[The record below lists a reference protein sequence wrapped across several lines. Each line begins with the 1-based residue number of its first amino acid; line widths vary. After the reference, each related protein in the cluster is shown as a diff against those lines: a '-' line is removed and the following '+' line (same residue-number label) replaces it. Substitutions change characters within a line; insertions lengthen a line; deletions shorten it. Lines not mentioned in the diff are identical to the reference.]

1 MKNEM
6 AKRELMEIIEKGED
20 SFTEFKEE
28 KVHSDD
34 LASEIVAF
42 ANSEGG
48 IILLGVSDKKE
59 IKGISKPDKEM
70 QRVENI
76 CYNNCEPSIVVAIE
90 KIKVDDRFVLCIHI
104 SKGPE
109 RPYRTNRGVYYIRTS
124 AGKRQATREELLRLY
139 QATRSIYYDELPVP
153 KTSIDDL
160 DILYFRRFFEGFY
173 QTKIEESLDLNKLL
187 ENMKILTRM
196 NGNLV
201 FTVGGYLLFGLNPQK
216 ELPFCKITVAK
227 FEGNEIGEEF
237 EKKDLEGKLEEQIKA
252 ADTVLN
258 LYLKTRV
265 AIRGFENELKPEIP
279 REVLREA
286 VVNAIAHRD
295 YHIASQIRIF
305 IFDNRIEIISPGKL
319 PNMVTL
325 ANIKLGV
332 HSERNPLIVSY
343 LAKMGY
349 MTQIGTGVVRM
360 IRLLKEHTGKEP
372 EFEER
377 DEEFVVRIRR
387 AG

>member
-1 MKNEM
+1 MD
-6 AKRELMEIIEKGED
+6 KRELMEIIEKGED
-20 SFTEFKEE
+20 SFIEFKEE

-42 ANSEGG
+42 ANTEGG

-76 CYNNCEPSIVVAIE
+76 SYNNCEPSIAVAIE
-90 KIKVDDRFVLCIHI
+90 KIKVEDRIVLCIHI

-196 NGNLV
+196 DGDLV

-216 ELPFCKITVAK
+216 EFPFCKITVAK

-265 AIRGFENELKPEIP
+265 EIMGFENELKPEIP

-305 IFDNRIEIISPGKL
+305 VFDNRIEIISPGKL
-319 PNMVTL
+319 PNVVTL
-325 ANIKLGV
+325 ENIKLGV

-349 MTQIGTGVVRM
+349 MTQIGTGIIRM
-360 IRLLKEHTGKEP
+360 IRLLKAHTGKEP

-377 DEEFVVRIRR
+377 GEEFVVRIWRV
-387 AG
+387 G

>member
-1 MKNEM
+1 MD
-6 AKRELMEIIEKGED
+6 KRELMEIIEKGED
-20 SFTEFKEE
+20 SFIEFKEE

-42 ANSEGG
+42 ANTEGG

-76 CYNNCEPSIVVAIE
+76 SYNSCEPSIAVAIE
-90 KIKVDDRFVLCIHI
+90 KIKVEDRIVLCIHI

-196 NGNLV
+196 DGDLF

-216 ELPFCKITVAK
+216 EFPFCKITVAK

-265 AIRGFENELKPEIP
+265 EIRGFENELKPEIP

-305 IFDNRIEIISPGKL
+305 VFDNRIEIISPGKL
-319 PNMVTL
+319 PNVVTL
-325 ANIKLGV
+325 ENIKLGV

-349 MTQIGTGVVRM
+349 MTQIGTGIIRM
-360 IRLLKEHTGKEP
+360 IRLLKEQTGKEP

-377 DEEFVVRIRR
+377 GEEFVVRIWRV
-387 AG
+387 G